1 MSSKPYQCQ
10 RCPRAFARLEHLQR
24 HDRSHTKEKPY
35 ACAQCP
41 KAFTRKDLLARHERL
56 SHQGTSVARH
66 EQSPSPAHPVSDGL
80 DALASVVA
88 NHPHVNGLSGD
99 MEQFQSPL
107 SVHRPPMMAQMP
119 NPDPPSAEPTTPMP
133 GSDFSYS
140 LGGIPP
146 GSFDG
151 NDFTSFLD
159 STMRSL
165 KETPD
170 ALFPGLHAVK
180 LCFTS
185 TWGAIAISSAGRL
198 SDKFK
203 GSTTNGDYS
212 NVVPDPSLPSRHALS
227 RCLTGYLTGF
237 HDHYPVVHKPTHD
250 VESMGAP
257 LFLSMAALG
266 ARYCREPDTSMRL
279 YQLAKPVTI
288 EHFRRVFQSGTTPA
302 ANAALDIDTF
312 ETTQALLMLIS
323 VSSWFIN
330 DPPYH
335 EALSIRSMMGMLLR
349 KDGLNRLPDHDDSWA
364 SWIWR
369 ERVKRLKL
377 IVFCFFN
384 IHTIVFDIPPV
395 ILTEEMTLDLPC
407 SEKEWQAPTAE
418 IWQAERRQSL
428 LEPKFQD
435 ALSSLFSPNSE
446 IEQFSSLGGY
456 VLIHALLQDIWF
468 MTKANRLALS
478 RYNRLRPAIAP
489 TADLIAVE
497 QALERWCQC
506 WERNQESSID
516 PLSPHG
522 PLSFTSAALL
532 RLAYIRLNADCGST
546 RQLQT
551 WDPVQ
556 IATSLKDNLH
566 VLRGDRLTR
575 AALHC
580 AHALSTPVKLG
591 IGFVAHSQVALWSN
605 QHALCSLECAVL
617 LAKWL
622 EAVTV
627 PHPDPGLTEQEARLR
642 DFVLEMVMEVQHGV
656 SREWL
661 LATNTRLSVAVTRL
675 WARLFTADY
684 IWEMVNLIGR
694 SLNSYADLLER
705 SSEPSRTSQSPP
717 VPNPQPPVA
726 LCVRASLGNEHK
738 LPICNTPTSKMPAPS
753 PIPAS
758 PALHALLHTLH
769 ARSLEQEKTVDWS
782 ILRDQESSSFDTVMR
797 DKFIALDQDK
807 CELIYHILRAIN
819 ARTVV
824 EAGTS
829 FGVSTIYLA
838 LAVTQN
844 AKRDGSVG
852 KVIATEK
859 EATKAVE
866 ARKHWEQ
873 AGEEVEGVIDLRV
886 GDLKETLKEDLGVV
900 DFLLLDIWTPLAL
913 PVLKLV
919 QPFMK
924 PGAVIMADNT
934 AKAEAGYEELFAYVD
949 APGSP
954 FRRVTMPYE
963 GGMDMI
969 VYE

>member
-1 MSSKPYQCQ
+1 
-10 RCPRAFARLEHLQR
+10 
-24 HDRSHTKEKPY
+24 
-35 ACAQCP
+35 
-41 KAFTRKDLLARHERL
+41 
-56 SHQGTSVARH
+56 
-66 EQSPSPAHPVSDGL
+66 
-80 DALASVVA
+80 
-88 NHPHVNGLSGD
+88 
-99 MEQFQSPL
+99 
-107 SVHRPPMMAQMP
+107 
-119 NPDPPSAEPTTPMP
+119 
-133 GSDFSYS
+133 
-140 LGGIPP
+140 
-146 GSFDG
+146 
-151 NDFTSFLD
+151 
-159 STMRSL
+159 MRSL
-165 KETPD
+165 KETPPTLSSPASTPSSSVLPRHGAQLPSLQPEGFQTSSKARQPTGFVLVTAQCRD
-170 ALFPGLHAVK
+170 KLLHSLK
-180 LCFTS
+180 
-185 TWGAIAISSAGRL
+185 
-198 SDKFK
+198 
-203 GSTTNGDYS
+203 NYS

-705 SSEPSRTSQSPP
+705 SSEPRYT
-717 VPNPQPPVA
+717 
-726 LCVRASLGNEHK
+726 
-738 LPICNTPTSKMPAPS
+738 
-753 PIPAS
+753 
-758 PALHALLHTLH
+758 
-769 ARSLEQEKTVDWS
+769 
-782 ILRDQESSSFDTVMR
+782 
-797 DKFIALDQDK
+797 
-807 CELIYHILRAIN
+807 
-819 ARTVV
+819 
-824 EAGTS
+824 
-829 FGVSTIYLA
+829 
-838 LAVTQN
+838 
-844 AKRDGSVG
+844 
-852 KVIATEK
+852 
-859 EATKAVE
+859 
-866 ARKHWEQ
+866 
-873 AGEEVEGVIDLRV
+873 
-886 GDLKETLKEDLGVV
+886 
-900 DFLLLDIWTPLAL
+900 
-913 PVLKLV
+913 
-919 QPFMK
+919 
-924 PGAVIMADNT
+924 
-934 AKAEAGYEELFAYVD
+934 
-949 APGSP
+949 
-954 FRRVTMPYE
+954 
-963 GGMDMI
+963 
-969 VYE
+969 